1 MEPIVKQRLV
11 IGNWKM
17 NGSLADNTLW
27 AANFRHQL
35 KSCALTGVEI
45 GICPPFPYLSS
56 MRPMLPS
63 SIRLGAQD
71 VSSECIGAF
80 TGEVSINMLKELQCH
95 YVIVGHSERR
105 ARMRE
110 TDATIAKKFK
120 LVSLAGLTPVLCVGE
135 TQQERQQGETE
146 SVIIRQIQ
154 AVIDACGA
162 GSLRGG
168 VIAYEPVWAIGTG
181 VSAELG
187 DIRTTH
193 ALIREQLSANGLGPD
208 DVALL
213 YGGSLKPGNSEEVF
227 SLPNVDGGL
236 IGGASLKAGE
246 FLDICLAA
254 RGTPHNRVTDI
265 AQKYDN

>member
-1 MEPIVKQRLV
+1 MKQHLV

-35 KSCALTGVEI
+35 KSRPLQSVEI
-45 GICPPFPYLSS
+45 GVCPPFPYLYS
-56 MRPMLPS
+56 MRQILPS
-63 SIRLGAQD
+63 NFVLGAQD

-80 TGEVSINMLKELQCH
+80 TGEVSVNMLKELQCR

-110 TDATIAKKFK
+110 TDAVVARKFK
-120 LVSLAGLTPVLCVGE
+120 LATLAGLTPVLCVGE
-135 TQQERQQGETE
+135 TEEERAQGLKQ
-146 SVIIRQIQ
+146 SVISRQIQ
-154 AVIDACGA
+154 AIIDECGA
-162 GSLRGG
+162 YALRNT

-181 VSAELG
+181 VSAELK

-193 ALIREQLSANGLGPD
+193 TLIRAQLTLNELKPT
-208 DVALL
+208 DVTLL
-213 YGGSLKPGNSEEVF
+213 YGGSLKPDNSAEIF

-236 IGGASLKAGE
+236 VGGASLQAEG

-254 RGTPHNRVTDI
+254 ESLNVEEKTAR
-265 AQKYDN
+265 AQTSYH